1 MSEDIAETLRLNTE
15 SAFEQGKQSQIQI
28 EQADYERIKNV
39 VIGQQSKNKDINRKQ
54 KRVTI
59 VLDDVKKTE
68 ALSPN
73 DKEELMNQS
82 YLRLSQGRF

>member
-39 VIGQQSKNKDINRKQ
+39 VIGQQSKNKDINRK
-54 KRVTI
+54 
-59 VLDDVKKTE
+59 
-68 ALSPN
+68 
-73 DKEELMNQS
+73 
-82 YLRLSQGRF
+82 